1 MRHEQRAPAADDKG
15 GMENTDRQNLQN
27 PAEKIPDLPES
38 KRVRS
43 LRFSVWD
50 AVFYAAMV
58 GLAETYFVPLML
70 ATGATNFQI
79 GFFIAVPQFFV
90 AFAQFASIFLI
101 ERLRVRKRILVSVT
115 AAQGV
120 ALAAILAMLLTRN
133 LTPLAFTLLA
143 IGYFASNGMAVPA
156 WNSLMGDLTTS
167 ADRGAYFGRR
177 GGLSQLV
184 TFLAIAAGGLIIQ
197 RFDDSGAAL
206 RGFAVVL
213 ALALINRLF
222 SIFALSHHF
231 EAPYK
236 KAKGA
241 DFSFMQFLKR
251 SPKSNFAHFVFFV
264 ALMNFA
270 VQMSAPYFAVYM
282 IRDMKFSYVE
292 YMIAQGI
299 FVATQFTAMRRWG
312 PFADRYG
319 NRMVLRITGS
329 IIPVIPLLWF
339 LSRHFTYIILVQIV
353 AGLAWAGWTLASTNF
368 IFDAVTPPKRAR
380 CAAYLSFFNSMG
392 FFFGAIAGA
401 YLSAHVPDTFNTG
414 AMIISFQTPLLTI
427 FLISSALRL
436 LIVFIFMPTVHEVRR
451 VSEPRVKDMFVMLTH
466 VKPLSGVRYEP
477 YTGVDKSH
485 KENGNGGNG
494 APSPP
499 KNNCVTE

>member
-1 MRHEQRAPAADDKG
+1 
-15 GMENTDRQNLQN
+15 MEDYTTQSESKRL
-27 PAEKIPDLPES
+27 AELPER

-70 ATGATNFQI
+70 AIGASNFQI
-79 GFFIAVPQFFV
+79 GFFTAAPQFFV
-90 AFAQFASIFLI
+90 AFAQFASILLV
-101 ERLRVRKRILVSVT
+101 ERLRVRKRLLVSVT
-115 AAQGV
+115 AAQ
-120 ALAAILAMLLTRN
+120 AAMLATILAMLLMRN
-133 LTPLAFTLLA
+133 LTPLVFTLLA

-156 WNSLMGDLTTS
+156 WNSLMGDLTTT

-177 GGLSQLV
+177 SGLSQLIIFFGIV
-184 TFLAIAAGGLIIQ
+184 AGGLILQ
-197 RFDDSGAAL
+197 RFENSGIAL
-206 RGFAVVL
+206 KGFAVVL
-213 ALALINRLF
+213 ALALAGRLA

-231 EAPYK
+231 EVPYK
-236 KAKGA
+236 KTKDA
-241 DFSFMQFLKR
+241 DFSFLQFLKR

-270 VQMSAPYFAVYM
+270 VQMASPYFAVYM
-282 IRDMKFSYVE
+282 IRDLKFSYVQ

-299 FVATQFTAMRRWG
+299 FVATQFIAMRRWG
-312 PFADRYG
+312 PFADKYG
-319 NRMVLRITGS
+319 NRLVLRITGS
-329 IIPVIPLLWF
+329 ITPVIPLLWF
-339 LSRHFTYIILVQIV
+339 LSRHFSYIILVQIV

-380 CAAYLSFFNSMG
+380 CAAYMNFFNGMG
-392 FFFGAIAGA
+392 FFLGAITGA
-401 YLSAHVPDTFNTG
+401 ILSARAPAAFNTG
-414 AMIISFQTPLLTI
+414 ALTFTFYSPLLTI
-427 FLISSALRL
+427 FLISAALRFV
-436 LIVFIFMPTVHEVRR
+436 IVFLFMPTVREVRT

-485 KENGNGGNG
+485 KENGNGENG
-494 APSPP
+494 AAAPP
-499 KNNCVTE
+499 ESN